1 MYELRSYQTDLIN
14 KVTRSMKTGHK
25 HIVVQ
30 SPPRTGK
37 TVVMAEI
44 ARKTTIKNNRVMF
57 IVHRKEVLDQT
68 ITTFY
73 KQNVDSNLLTA
84 GMVQTLSRRI
94 NILPT
99 PQLIL
104 IDEGHHALAKSYQK
118 ILNKFPDAY
127 VLFFTATP
135 IRTGRKQ
142 LDLIADDLIVG
153 KSIRELTKEKFLAP
167 FKYYSVPYDDLNTNK
182 LKRSSTGDYT
192 KKSMNDAL
200 SNKIYGHVI
209 ENYLKIAK
217 DKQAVVY
224 TYSINSAKK
233 LAQQFNQSHI
243 NAVELDGTSN
253 KDFRDKTV
261 KAFKNQQLKILVN
274 VDLFTEGVDLPNVDC
289 VIMVRPTESL
299 SLYMQFSMRCLN
311 PRPGKTAIII
321 DHVKNYQKFG
331 LPNADRNWKQVF
343 HTKAKNKHKSNVD
356 GGPNIVTCPSCF
368 AVVDR
373 EEIEDNTCPICQFK
387 PIVQTKGKKIVDQ
400 ELTEIDQKEI
410 ERKRE
415 AKKRQK
421 LINSI
426 IHDNVVKNVVNKRI
440 GQLRT
445 YQEFKAYAEIH
456 GYTNKWAYVMFNK
469 MIKGRNV

>member
-1 MYELRSYQTDLIN
+1 MIKIYELRPYQTDLIN

-167 FKYYSVPYDDLNTNK
+167 FKYY
-182 LKRSSTGDYT
+182 
-192 KKSMNDAL
+192 
-200 SNKIYGHVI
+200 
-209 ENYLKIAK
+209 
-217 DKQAVVY
+217 
-224 TYSINSAKK
+224 
-233 LAQQFNQSHI
+233 
-243 NAVELDGTSN
+243 
-253 KDFRDKTV
+253 
-261 KAFKNQQLKILVN
+261 
-274 VDLFTEGVDLPNVDC
+274 
-289 VIMVRPTESL
+289 
-299 SLYMQFSMRCLN
+299 
-311 PRPGKTAIII
+311 
-321 DHVKNYQKFG
+321 
-331 LPNADRNWKQVF
+331 
-343 HTKAKNKHKSNVD
+343 
-356 GGPNIVTCPSCF
+356 
-368 AVVDR
+368 
-373 EEIEDNTCPICQFK
+373 
-387 PIVQTKGKKIVDQ
+387 
-400 ELTEIDQKEI
+400 
-410 ERKRE
+410 
-415 AKKRQK
+415 
-421 LINSI
+421 
-426 IHDNVVKNVVNKRI
+426 
-440 GQLRT
+440 
-445 YQEFKAYAEIH
+445 
-456 GYTNKWAYVMFNK
+456 
-469 MIKGRNV
+469 